1 MDVGTLEAY
10 LAGHTRGVKPQR
22 PHRVVAL
29 DLGAIFDANA
39 AALYR
44 TILAYTGGRSD
55 VAEEAVAEA
64 FARATAHLDRIRDP
78 VAWLYR
84 VAFNVATD
92 ELRRDRHRGSG
103 VQPEPVESPPE
114 ATGLFDAM
122 RHLPPR
128 ERAAM
133 VLFYVND
140 LPVAE
145 VASRMGLASATVRVH
160 LMKGRRRLRDLLG
173 DEDVIDG

>member
-1 MDVGTLEAY
+1 MDVATVEAY
-10 LAGHTRGVKPQR
+10 LAEHTRGVKSQR
-22 PHRVVAL
+22 SQQGVAP
-29 DLGAIFDANA
+29 DLGVVFDANA

-64 FARATAHLDRIRDP
+64 FARATANLDKIRDP

-92 ELRRDRHRGSG
+92 ELRRDRHRGRD
-103 VQPEPVESPPE
+103 VQLEPIQLPAE
-114 ATGLFDAM
+114 ATGLFEAM
-122 RHLPPR
+122 RKLPPR

-160 LMKGRRRLRDLLG
+160 LMKGRRRLRELLG
-173 DEDVIDG
+173 DEDVIEG

>member
-1 MDVGTLEAY
+1 MRIDRRSGTAP
-10 LAGHTRGVKPQR
+10 T
-22 PHRVVAL
+22 
-29 DLGAIFDANA
+29 DLGVVFDSHAT
-39 AALYR
+39 ALYR

-55 VAEEAVAEA
+55 IAEDAVGEA
-64 FARATAHLDRIRDP
+64 FARAAAHVEEVRDLVP
-78 VAWLYR
+78 WIYR

-92 ELRRDRHRGSG
+92 ELRRDRHRADQPLGDP
-103 VQPEPVESPPE
+103 VQLPPE
-114 ATGLFDAM
+114 AVGLFDAM

-145 VASRMGLASATVRVH
+145 VAARMGVAAATVRVH

-173 DEDVIDG
+173 DEEVDD

>member
-1 MDVGTLEAY
+1 MYAATVEAH
-10 LAGHTRGVKPQR
+10 LTGKVRRIGPER
-22 PHRVVAL
+22 PL
-29 DLGAIFDANA
+29 QDDLPDLGAVFDANA

-44 TILAYTGGRSD
+44 TILAYTGGRAD

-64 FARATAHLDRIRDP
+64 FARATANLSELRDP

-92 ELRRDRHRGSG
+92 ELRRDRRRWHGER
-103 VQPEPVESPPE
+103 PEPVQPPTE
-114 ATGLFDAM
+114 PGELFDAI
-122 RHLPPR
+122 RRLPPR

-145 VASRMGLASATVRVH
+145 VASRMGVARPTVRVH
-160 LMKGRRRLRDLLG
+160 LMKGRRRLRELLG
-173 DEDVIDG
+173 DDELEDR

>member
-1 MDVGTLEAY
+1 MDGATVEAY
-10 LAGHTRGVKPQR
+10 LAEHGRHLKSQR
-22 PHRVVAL
+22 PLQGDAH
-29 DLGAIFDANA
+29 DLGAVFDANA

-64 FARATAHLDRIRDP
+64 FARATASLGSIRDP

-92 ELRRDRHRGSG
+92 ELRRDRHRGR
-103 VQPEPVESPPE
+103 VAHPEPVQPPPE
-114 ATGLFDAM
+114 AAGLFDAM

-140 LPVAE
+140 LSVAE
-145 VASRMGLASATVRVH
+145 VASRMGVAAPTVRVH
-160 LMKGRRRLRDLLG
+160 LMKGRRRLKELLG
-173 DEDVIDG
+173 DDEVSD

>member
-1 MDVGTLEAY
+1 MDAATVEAY
-10 LAGHTRGVKPQR
+10 LAGETRRVKSQR
-22 PHRVVAL
+22 PL
-29 DLGAIFDANA
+29 QGETPDLGGVFDANA

-64 FARATAHLDRIRDP
+64 FARATANLDRIRDP
-78 VAWLYR
+78 VPWLYR

-92 ELRRDRHRGSG
+92 ELRRDRHRGHG
-103 VQPEPVESPPE
+103 GQPEQVQPSPE

-140 LPVAE
+140 LSVAE
-145 VASRMGLASATVRVH
+145 VASRMGVASPTVRVH
-160 LMKGRRRLRDLLG
+160 LMKGRRRLRELLG
-173 DEDVIDG
+173 DDEVDD

>member
-1 MDVGTLEAY
+1 MRTDRRDTTA
-10 LAGHTRGVKPQR
+10 AP
-22 PHRVVAL
+22 
-29 DLGAIFDANA
+29 DLGVVFDTHA

-44 TILAYTGGRSD
+44 IILAFTGGRSGI
-55 VAEEAVAEA
+55 AEDAVGEA
-64 FARATAHLDRIRDP
+64 FARAAARLDDIHEP

-92 ELRRDRHRGSG
+92 ELRRDRRRADHALDDR
-103 VQPEPVESPPE
+103 VQLPPE
-114 ATGLFDAM
+114 AVGLFEAM

-140 LPVAE
+140 SPVTE
-145 VASRMGLASATVRVH
+145 VAARMGVAAATVRVH

-173 DEDVIDG
+173 DEEVQD

>member
-1 MDVGTLEAY
+1 MDVATLEAH

-22 PHRVVAL
+22 PNQVVAP
-29 DLGAIFDANA
+29 DLGAVFDANA

-44 TILAYTGGRSD
+44 TILAFTGGRSD

-64 FARATAHLDRIRDP
+64 FARATANLDRIRDP

-92 ELRRDRHRGSG
+92 ELRRDRHHSRDL
-103 VQPEPVESPPE
+103 VAETIQAPPE
-114 ATGLFDAM
+114 TTGLFDAI

-140 LPVAE
+140 LSVAE
-145 VASRMGLASATVRVH
+145 VASRMGVASPTVRVH
-160 LMKGRRRLRDLLG
+160 LMKGRRRLRTLLG
-173 DEDVIDG
+173 DDEVSDG

>member
-1 MDVGTLEAY
+1 MAEGARRMRTD
-10 LAGHTRGVKPQR
+10 RGPKTAAP
-22 PHRVVAL
+22 
-29 DLGAIFDANA
+29 DLGAVFDGHA

-44 TILAYTGGRSD
+44 TILAFTGGRSG
-55 VAEEAVAEA
+55 VAEDAVGEA
-64 FARATAHLDRIRDP
+64 FARAAAQLNDIDDP

-84 VAFNVATD
+84 VAFNVAAD
-92 ELRRDRHRGSG
+92 ELRRDRRRADHALDDP
-103 VQPEPVESPPE
+103 VQLPPE
-114 ATGLFDAM
+114 ALGLFEAM

-145 VASRMGLASATVRVH
+145 IAARMGVAAAAVRVH

-173 DEDVIDG
+173 DEEVDR

>member
-1 MDVGTLEAY
+1 MDASIEEEYLVGETW
-10 LAGHTRGVKPQR
+10 RVKSER
-22 PHRVVAL
+22 PRQAQTT
-29 DLGAIFDANA
+29 DLGAVFDANA
-39 AALYR
+39 VALYR
-44 TILAYTGGRSD
+44 TILAFKGGRPD

-64 FARATAHLDRIRDP
+64 FARATANLDKIRDP

-92 ELRRDRHRGSG
+92 ELRRDRHHGSG
-103 VQPEPVESPPE
+103 APPEPVELPPE
-114 ATGLFDAM
+114 AIGLFDAL

-160 LMKGRRRLRDLLG
+160 LMKGRRRFRELLG

>member
-1 MDVGTLEAY
+1 MDVATLEAH

-22 PHRVVAL
+22 PNQVVAP
-29 DLGAIFDANA
+29 DLGAVFDANA

-44 TILAYTGGRSD
+44 TILAFTGGRSD

-64 FARATAHLDRIRDP
+64 FARATANLERIRDP

-92 ELRRDRHRGSG
+92 ELRRDRLHGRS
-103 VQPEPVESPPE
+103 VQPEPVEPPAD

-160 LMKGRRRLRDLLG
+160 LMKGRRRLRELLG
-173 DEDVIDG
+173 DEEVIDG